1 MAGPQRVSCA
11 VMNCRT
17 LLVSFFLLG
26 SQALAQAPRPLP
38 SLEDATRCYDSTAGQ
53 AIAWPALLDK
63 LAALDVVF
71 LGETHVDDTTHRVE
85 LHVLEELLA
94 RRKGKVVLSM
104 EMFEHDVQP
113 VLDDYLAGRIDEATF
128 QEKARPWE
136 NYQTAYRPLIEA
148 AKAAGIPVVAAN
160 FPGTLRRQLA
170 MGGKKAV
177 EALTPA
183 QRALMPAEIFPASDA
198 YWERVGRAVRGHMG
212 GGGSGTPEER
222 LYDTQNLWD
231 NSMGDNVSKARIA
244 HPDSIVLHVAG
255 GFHVAYRDG
264 TVAQFARRSP
274 DSKFATAEISPTSGL
289 HLVRPERD
297 VAQADFLIYA
307 EAHARDLNDGTYA
320 VEVPAELRYRLDVPE
335 GKANLPML
343 VWLPDHAT
351 RSEDAFAYWQAM
363 LASDAAL
370 AVVEAPFPEVQDDLA
385 IGGRYAAGD
394 GFRGDY
400 TRMQHGLARI
410 VEYVTRRFP
419 VDANR
424 VVIAGAGDGGAV
436 VLWTALYGEW
446 LPVDMLAIDP
456 TDLTRLSME
465 ALPDLKP
472 VARSLQLRT
481 RGDDTTRLEK
491 VGADYAK
498 LGVAVTTSPL
508 GLQPRELPSQLR
520 KMLGLPNADRPSAA
534 GGPTTLELE
543 NDLPR
548 AREWAELYATHGVRD
563 AIVVGPATKNEGKR
577 TLLAVGGD
585 GLWPVASFANGA
597 GLPLA
602 GGPFGG
608 TTVVV
613 LPKGISDADRAT
625 WLAHEKNKVIKRRS
639 MFANIA
645 IASADGEP
653 TLPQVMADLKK
664 RGRSRVLI
672 VPAVFC
678 ADAATMR
685 TLKEQLGDAAAGM
698 DVSWLP
704 GLGSELAKGSH

>member
-1 MAGPQRVSCA
+1 
-11 VMNCRT
+11 
-17 LLVSFFLLG
+17 
-26 SQALAQAPRPLP
+26 
-38 SLEDATRCYDSTAGQ
+38 
-53 AIAWPALLDK
+53 
-63 LAALDVVF
+63 
-71 LGETHVDDTTHRVE
+71 
-85 LHVLEELLA
+85 
-94 RRKGKVVLSM
+94 
-104 EMFEHDVQP
+104 
-113 VLDDYLAGRIDEATF
+113 
-128 QEKARPWE
+128 
-136 NYQTAYRPLIEA
+136 
-148 AKAAGIPVVAAN
+148 
-160 FPGTLRRQLA
+160 
-170 MGGKKAV
+170 
-177 EALTPA
+177 
-183 QRALMPAEIFPASDA
+183 
-198 YWERVGRAVRGHMG
+198 
-212 GGGSGTPEER
+212 SGTPEER

-351 RSEDAFAYWQAM
+351 RSEDAFAYWQAT
-363 LASDAAL
+363 LAADAAL

-400 TRMQHGLARI
+400 TRMQQGLARI

-419 VDANR
+419 VDAER
-424 VVIAGAGDGGAV
+424 VVIAGTGDGGAV
-436 VLWTALYGEW
+436 VLWTAMYGEW

-481 RGDDTTRLEK
+481 LGSDTTRLEK
-491 VGADYAK
+491 VAADYTK
-498 LGVAVTTSPL
+498 LGLSTTTSSLEP
-508 GLQPRELPSQLR
+508 QAEALPNQVR
-520 KMLGLPNADRPSAA
+520 TMLGLAATQKPVSAA
-534 GGPTTLELE
+534 GPMRLELA

-548 AREWAELYATHGVRD
+548 AREWAELYATQATQKTV
-563 AIVVGPATKNEGKR
+563 VVGPRTEDTGRR

-585 GLWPVASFANGA
+585 GHWPVASFASGA

-645 IASADGEP
+645 IASAEGEP

-685 TLKEQLGDAAAGM
+685 SLKEQLGDAAAGM

-704 GLGSELAKGSH
+704 GLGGELARGSH

>member
-1 MAGPQRVSCA
+1 MWG
-11 VMNCRT
+11 MNCRT

-26 SQALAQAPRPLP
+26 TNALAQTARPLP
-38 SLEDATRCYDSTAGQ
+38 ALEDATLCYDSAAGQ

-63 LAALDVVF
+63 LAGFDVVF

-85 LHVLEELLA
+85 LHVLQELLA

-128 QEKARPWE
+128 QEKARPWA
-136 NYQTAYRPLIEA
+136 NYQTAYRPLVEA
-148 AKAAGIPVVAAN
+148 AKAAGIPVIAAN
-160 FPGTLRRQLA
+160 FPGSLRRQLA
-170 MGGKKAV
+170 MGGKKAID
-177 EALTPA
+177 ALTPE
-183 QRALMPAEIFPASDA
+183 QRALMPTEIFPASDA

-274 DSKFATAEISPTSGL
+274 ASKFATAEIAPTSGL
-289 HLVRPERD
+289 HFVRPERD

-335 GKANLPML
+335 GKTNLPML

-351 RSEDAFAYWQAM
+351 RSEDAFAYWQAA
-363 LASDAAL
+363 LTADAAI

-385 IGGRYAAGD
+385 IGGRYTAGD

-400 TRMQHGLARI
+400 TRMQQGLARI
-410 VEYVTRRFP
+410 VEYITRRFP
-419 VDANR
+419 VDAGR
-424 VVIAGAGDGGAV
+424 VVIAGTGDGGAV
-436 VLWTALYGEW
+436 VLWTAMYGEW

-481 RGDDTTRLEK
+481 RGSDTTRLEK
-491 VGADYAK
+491 VAADYTK
-498 LGVAVTTSPL
+498 LGVATTTTSF
-508 GLQPRELPSQLR
+508 GSQSDALPNQVR
-520 KMLGLPNADRPSAA
+520 TMLGLAAIQKPVSAA
-534 GGPTTLELE
+534 GPMRLELA

-548 AREWAELYATHGVRD
+548 AREWAELYATQSTRKAV
-563 AIVVGPATKNEGKR
+563 VVGPRTDDTGRR

-585 GLWPVASFANGA
+585 GHWPVASFANGA

-613 LPKGISDADRAT
+613 LPQGISDADRAT

-645 IASADGEP
+645 IASAEGEP

-685 TLKEQLGDAAAGM
+685 TLKEQLGEAAAGM

-704 GLGSELAKGSH
+704 GLGGELARGSN